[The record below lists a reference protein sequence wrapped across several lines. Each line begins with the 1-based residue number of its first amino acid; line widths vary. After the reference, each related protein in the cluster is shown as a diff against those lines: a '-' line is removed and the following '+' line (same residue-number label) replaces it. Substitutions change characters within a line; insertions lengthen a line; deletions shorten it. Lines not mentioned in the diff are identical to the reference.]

1 LRNFDALRTKTNFS
15 KGDKMPRWTDAARV
29 KQAALIAR
37 WKPWQAATGPR
48 TADGKAKAARNAD
61 KGGDAGRAQR
71 LADARTELAAALA
84 KVQRLTGRRPAK

>member
-1 LRNFDALRTKTNFS
+1 
-15 KGDKMPRWTDAARV
+15 MPRWTDAARA

-48 TADGKAKAARNAD
+48 TAAGKAKAARNAD

-71 LADARTELAAALA
+71 LADAQAELAVALA
-84 KVQRLTGRRPAK
+84 KVEKLSKARPRRRPAP

>member
-1 LRNFDALRTKTNFS
+1 
-15 KGDKMPRWTDAARV
+15 MPRWTNAARA

-48 TADGKAKAARNAD
+48 TTAGKAKAARNAD

-71 LADARTELAAALA
+71 LADARAELAAALV
-84 KVQRLTGRRPAK
+84 KVDRLNRRQRR

>member
-1 LRNFDALRTKTNFS
+1 
-15 KGDKMPRWTDAARV
+15 MPRWTDAARA

-48 TADGKAKAARNAD
+48 SAAGKAKAARNAD

-71 LADARTELAAALA
+71 LADARAELATALD
-84 KVQRLTGRRPAK
+84 KVEKLDKALRRRPPAVAP